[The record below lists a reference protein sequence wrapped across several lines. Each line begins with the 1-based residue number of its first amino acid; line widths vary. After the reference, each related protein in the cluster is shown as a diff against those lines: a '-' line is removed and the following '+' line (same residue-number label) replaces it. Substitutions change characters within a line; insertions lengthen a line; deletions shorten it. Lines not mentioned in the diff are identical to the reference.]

1 MLTKEQIELHVS
13 EGTLQFIGTDLARTA
28 LAALARA
35 EDAEAAV
42 ALVVEQAADSLLE
55 ASVWCDSQER
65 TDASW
70 HNGVVDARKHH
81 MAAIRHLA
89 SASAVAKLAELRAER
104 DGAVSTLAYCEKQW
118 SESDRVTHA
127 KMLGERAR
135 ADSLTTE
142 NQRLQDR
149 ERVLKRERD
158 EAVMFLDNAVSK
170 APEPLRELGGWLA
183 NKLDEDEWPTAE
195 RFLNAAAKS
204 LADLAADPE
213 IRAAI
218 KEKIKTD
225 PSMMRELLARTEGKV
240 PDILQIETPAPL
252 VIDLVGKDE

>member
-1 MLTKEQIELHVS
+1 MTDLITAEEAQKLLEHCEMLIENGW
-13 EGTLQFIGTDLARTA
+13 EPDPENFPTEAAPDLARTVIA
-28 LAALARA
+28 LHAELALARA
-35 EDAEAAV
+35 DTEAAV
-42 ALVVEQAADSLLE
+42 ALALDE
-55 ASVWCDSQER
+55 
-65 TDASW
+65 
-70 HNGVVDARKHH
+70 
-81 MAAIRHLA
+81 
-89 SASAVAKLAELRAER
+89 
-104 DGAVSTLAYCEKQW
+104 AVSTLAYYEKQW

-204 LADLAADPE
+204 LADLAVDPAVKALIAAERERCAGECDRTAREADMFGDKHGRQISE
-213 IRAAI
+213 RTAAAI
-218 KEKIKTD
+218 RNGEM
-225 PSMMRELLARTEGKV
+225 P
-240 PDILQIETPAPL
+240 
-252 VIDLVGKDE
+252 

>member
-1 MLTKEQIELHVS
+1 MTDNRIQEL
-13 EGTLQFIGTDLARTA
+13 EAAL
-28 LAALARA
+28 LAARA
-35 EDAEAAV
+35 DTEAAV
-42 ALVVEQAADSLLE
+42 ALALDE
-55 ASVWCDSQER
+55 
-65 TDASW
+65 
-70 HNGVVDARKHH
+70 
-81 MAAIRHLA
+81 
-89 SASAVAKLAELRAER
+89 
-104 DGAVSTLAYCEKQW
+104 AVSTLAYYEKQW

-204 LADLAADPE
+204 LADLAAENQRLRDRERALEDGGTKMVE
-213 IRAAI
+213 IGRLREAGAA
-218 KEKIKTD
+218 
-225 PSMMRELLARTEGKV
+225 
-240 PDILQIETPAPL
+240 
-252 VIDLVGKDE
+252 VIA